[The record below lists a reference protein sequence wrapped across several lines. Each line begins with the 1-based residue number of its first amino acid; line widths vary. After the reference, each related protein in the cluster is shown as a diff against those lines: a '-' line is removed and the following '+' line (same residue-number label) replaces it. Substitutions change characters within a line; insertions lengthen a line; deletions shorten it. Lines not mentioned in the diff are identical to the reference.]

1 MERTHGRIIT
11 AFCCV
16 LALFLLGAGGDRK
29 EPDERALLR
38 KQSEKLE
45 ARIDRLTA
53 EQDFLL
59 FQKAMYDADS
69 RYLVLHPASGKG
81 QLKYKN
87 RVLRTF
93 TFSSSSRRPA
103 KPLGA
108 GALSLADKVDGRG
121 SRHALIYGDILI
133 LQTRKSRV
141 PIKTAHMTRF
151 YLAGKDLNAVFYAV
165 EEGSPAYI
173 VQ

>member
-1 MERTHGRIIT
+1 MSL
-11 AFCCV
+11 CCF
-16 LALFLLGAGGDRK
+16 LALFLLGAGGDRN
-29 EPDERALLR
+29 EPDERTLLL

-45 ARIDRLTA
+45 ERIDLLTA

-69 RYLVLHPASGKG
+69 RYLILYPASGKG

-87 RVLRTF
+87 RVLRSF
-93 TFSSSSRRPA
+93 KFSSSSKRLV

-141 PIKTAHMTRF
+141 PIKAAHMTRF
-151 YLAGKDLNAVFYAV
+151 YLNSKDLNAVFYAV

-173 VQ
+173 IQ